1 MYGRA
6 SGVPAV
12 RRYVAAFFKVC
23 ALYGAVYAACALA
36 QTRSSVVS
44 AIATDAPPYTL
55 AVARQSVS
63 ARTTRALSPR
73 PRLARAN
80 LFLSSSPLLSWRRAL
95 ARAIFRAVVRS
106 GSLPSC
112 RRRRP
117 RRPSPIPWRRGA
129 HPRVCVCVARPRHA
143 SPPHAAAVDALALRR
158 CSGAARA
165 LLWRCSGAAAARTR
179 RHHTAHTHTH
189 THTHHHATILLTV
202 VRTYF
207 VIGVVGLLSQS
218 EALLPAGRLCLRR
231 QIALL
236 GLCVRHPRIELGL
249 LARPLLVPLLPP
261 ASRLPQAAL
270 RSALSSSAPSYGEE
284 NAGSL
289 ECEASLWPAAA
300 LHRASVRDFRALR
313 RIVKRLALR
322 HGS

>member
-1 MYGRA
+1 M
-6 SGVPAV
+6 
-12 RRYVAAFFKVC
+12 
-23 ALYGAVYAACALA
+23 
-36 QTRSSVVS
+36 
-44 AIATDAPPYTL
+44 
-55 AVARQSVS
+55 
-63 ARTTRALSPR
+63 
-73 PRLARAN
+73 
-80 LFLSSSPLLSWRRAL
+80 
-95 ARAIFRAVVRS
+95 
-106 GSLPSC
+106 
-112 RRRRP
+112 
-117 RRPSPIPWRRGA
+117 
-129 HPRVCVCVARPRHA
+129 
-143 SPPHAAAVDALALRR
+143 
-158 CSGAARA
+158 
-165 LLWRCSGAAAARTR
+165 
-179 RHHTAHTHTH
+179 
-189 THTHHHATILLTV
+189 
-202 VRTYF
+202 
-207 VIGVVGLLSQS
+207 
-218 EALLPAGRLCLRR
+218 PAGRLCLRR